1 MQFFESGN
9 FTKLFTINCYSTNSK
24 LEEELDILL
33 FERIN
38 KTVRLTNAGQ
48 AFLKYAHEIIRTS
61 EDAKKH

>member
-1 MQFFESGN
+1 MQLFESGN

-48 AFLKYAHEIIRTS
+48 EF
-61 EDAKKH
+61 